1 MPLIHSRNEAIE
13 LINSKKIL
21 IFDFD
26 GVILDSVHIKT
37 EAFGDLYID
46 FGEDIADLV
55 KKYHEENGGMSRFE
69 KIKYYNDVLLA
80 DQHINESCDSMA
92 EKFSELV
99 FDKVVIANE
108 IPGVMDF
115 IKHYKKKSI
124 PMAINSAT
132 PTEELIQ
139 ILISRDLKRYFSQIM
154 GSPTSKYENLVSI
167 LEANQADRKD
177 AIFFGDAESDLL
189 AADKIGMDFIGIGEF
204 IKEKDVVFSSKQFNA
219 INFIELI

>member
-37 EAFGDLYID
+37 EAFGDLYIH
-46 FGEDIADLV
+46 FGEDIVGLV
-55 KKYHEENGGMSRFE
+55 KQYHEENGGMSRFE

-80 DQHINESCDSMA
+80 DQHINESYDSMA

-115 IKHYKKKSI
+115 IKHYNKKAI

-139 ILISRDLKRYFSQIM
+139 ILISRDLERYFSQIM

-167 LEANQADRKD
+167 LDTNQADRKD

-189 AADKIGMDFIGIGEF
+189 AADKIGMDFIGIGAF
-204 IKEKDVVFSSKQFNA
+204 IKEKDTVVSSKQFNA
-219 INFIELI
+219 INFIELV